1 MRSLPK
7 TRRLVIC
14 GAVLAALASPASAQL
29 APGIGQRCG
38 VDVGFEP
45 IGVREAISQQHQA
58 YHAIVLVSVVA
69 GREWRTAFEANPTGG
84 PPTWGYLIGRD
95 RSLAANP
102 LKAGTIVRTAGQPG
116 VQTCARLIDQL
127 LALVADLNRSRVRY
141 NPTPAISV
149 NGANSN
155 SFTHWAVRKLNLVPP
170 PAPSGTYGYY
180 ANLVD

>member
-1 MRSLPK
+1 M
-7 TRRLVIC
+7 RRLILS
-14 GAVLAALASPASAQL
+14 AVLSLLLASPAAAQL

-38 VDVGFEP
+38 IDVAFEP
-45 IGVREAISQQHQA
+45 LGVREAITQQPLS

-69 GREWRTAFEANPTGG
+69 GREWRTAFEANPSGG
-84 PPTWGYLIGRD
+84 PPTWGFLIGRE

-102 LKAGTIVRTAGQPG
+102 LKASGIVRTAGQPG

-141 NPTPAISV
+141 NPTPALSV

-170 PAPSGTYGYY
+170 PAPPGTFGYY

>member
-1 MRSLPK
+1 MRGLI
-7 TRRLVIC
+7 L
-14 GAVLAALASPASAQL
+14 GAVLSLLLASPAVAQL

-38 VDVGFEP
+38 IDVAFEP
-45 IGVREAISQQHQA
+45 LGVREAFTQQPLS

-69 GREWRTAFEANPTGG
+69 GRDWRTAFEANPSGG
-84 PPTWGYLIGRD
+84 PPTWGYLIGRE
-95 RSLAANP
+95 RNLAANP
-102 LKAGTIVRTAGQPG
+102 LKSGTIVRTAGQPG

-141 NPTPAISV
+141 NPTPALSI

-170 PAPSGTYGYY
+170 PAPSGTFGYY